1 MNKSGCRAGNSTASA
16 SSLHRMVFARR
27 RVQRLTLLIHECTG
41 RVLICSTSHHN
52 LVHVAAGG
60 LGCQPSGLP
69 TALHRPGR
77 QCLPTSHARSWYS
90 VRRAGVQQPAHGLHQ
105 TAMPGVVLMRRQSC
119 STTQHACSTGC
130 PCIRESA
137 CARTHRQWPW
147 QPCEMVGCACDA
159 GASAATA
166 AAATTALPIDQQ
178 VSRCA
183 LSTAATAGGG
193 ATTNAS
199 VCCCSR
205 ERSCCSSLF
214 SSLKR
219 CHLTADGSL
228 IAPCLTTSTLLQAG
242 SPCWAP

>member
-130 PCIRESA
+130 PCICESA
-137 CARTHRQWPW
+137 CAGKGRTGNGRGNHVRWSDALVMLAPAPLLLPLPP
-147 QPCEMVGCACDA
+147 QPCPLTNKSA
-159 GASAATA
+159 GVRSVQLLPLVVAQPPTPAFAVAVESVA
-166 AAATTALPIDQQ
+166 AAAAF
-178 VSRCA
+178 
-183 LSTAATAGGG
+183 
-193 ATTNAS
+193 
-199 VCCCSR
+199 
-205 ERSCCSSLF
+205 SL
-214 SSLKR
+214 R
-219 CHLTADGSL
+219 
-228 IAPCLTTSTLLQAG
+228 
-242 SPCWAP
+242 